1 MNPLLGQHELGLAY
15 NQAIEAFNNNEWY
28 SAHDQ
33 FEALWYESDG
43 PIRSLLQGVIQISVA
58 EYHLE
63 NSNLKGATL
72 LMAEGLNH
80 LQSALAIDPGFN
92 LPLLNEIVRL
102 RLTSLQSGSSMDGLP
117 TPFLQRTGLSDR
129 PKLVQDNLKT

>member
-1 MNPLLGQHELGLAY
+1 MNPLLGRDELSLAY
-15 NQAIEAFNNNEWY
+15 DQAIEAFNQHEWY

-63 NSNLKGATL
+63 NSNLKGAIL
-72 LMAEGLNH
+72 LMAEGLHH
-80 LQSALAIDPGFN
+80 LQSGLAIDPGFN
-92 LPLLNEIVRL
+92 LLLLNEVVRL
-102 RLTSLQSGSSMDGLP
+102 RLTSLQNGSSIDGLP
-117 TPFLQRTGLSDR
+117 SPYLQRTGLPEG
-129 PKLVQDNLKT
+129 PKLDQGKF

>member
-1 MNPLLGQHELGLAY
+1 MNPLLGRDELNLAY
-15 NQAIEAFNNNEWY
+15 DQAIEAFNQNEWY

-33 FEALWYESDG
+33 FEVLWYESDG

-63 NSNLKGATL
+63 NSNLKGAIL

-80 LQSALAIDPGFN
+80 LQSVLAIDPGFN
-92 LPLLNEIVRL
+92 LPLLNEVVRL

-117 TPFLQRTGLSDR
+117 SPYLQRTVLSER
-129 PKLVQDNLKT
+129 PKLDQGNL

>member
-1 MNPLLGQHELGLAY
+1 MNPLLRLDELDPAY
-15 NQAIEAFNNNEWY
+15 LQAIEAFNRNDWY

-43 PIRSLLQGVIQISVA
+43 DIRSLLQGVIQISVA

-63 NSNLKGATL
+63 NSNLTGATL

-80 LQSALAIDPGFN
+80 LQSGMSLDPGFD
-92 LPLLNEIVRL
+92 LALLDQTVRL
-102 RLTSLQSGSSMDGLP
+102 RLTSLQTGRSLEGVP
-117 TPFLQRTGLSDR
+117 TPYLHRTGLS
-129 PKLVQDNLKT
+129 T

>member
-1 MNPLLGQHELGLAY
+1 MNPLLGPDELDLAY
-15 NQAIEAFNNNEWY
+15 IQAIEAFNRNEWY

-43 PIRSLLQGVIQISVA
+43 AIRSLLQGVIQISVA

-63 NSNLKGATL
+63 NSNLTGATL

-80 LQSALAIDPGFN
+80 LQSGLSLDPGFD
-92 LPLLNEIVRL
+92 LALLDQAVRL
-102 RLTSLQSGSSMDGLP
+102 RLTSLQAGKSLDGLP
-117 TPFLQRTGLSDR
+117 TPYLHRTGVAGEF
-129 PKLVQDNLKT
+129 KLTEENQ

>member
-1 MNPLLGQHELGLAY
+1 MNPLLGRNELSLAY
-15 NQAIEAFNNNEWY
+15 DQAIEAFNQNEWY

-63 NSNLKGATL
+63 NSNLNGAIL

-80 LQSALAIDPGFN
+80 LQSGLTIDPGFN
-92 LPLLNEIVRL
+92 LPLLNEVVRL
-102 RLTSLQSGSSMDGLP
+102 RLTSLQSGTSMEGLP
-117 TPFLQRTGLSDR
+117 SPYLQRTGLSER
-129 PKLVQDNLKT
+129 PKLDQGNP

>member
-1 MNPLLGQHELGLAY
+1 MNPLLGCNELSLAY
-15 NQAIEAFNNNEWY
+15 DQAIEAFNQNEWY

-63 NSNLKGATL
+63 NSNLNGAIL

-80 LQSALAIDPGFN
+80 LQSGLTIDPGFN
-92 LPLLNEIVRL
+92 LPLLNEVVRL
-102 RLTSLQSGSSMDGLP
+102 RLTSLQSGTSMEGLP
-117 TPFLQRTGLSDR
+117 SPYLQRTGLSER
-129 PKLVQDNLKT
+129 PKLDQGNP